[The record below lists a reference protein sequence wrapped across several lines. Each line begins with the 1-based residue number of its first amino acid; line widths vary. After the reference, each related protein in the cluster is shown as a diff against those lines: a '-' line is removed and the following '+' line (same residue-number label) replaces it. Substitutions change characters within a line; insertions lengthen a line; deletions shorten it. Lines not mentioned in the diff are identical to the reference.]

1 MSIGRRSFLTGA
13 ALGSASI
20 FVRAARAAASAEASA
35 SLDEAA
41 RQRSRAEFPF
51 VQYHNQT
58 ATSSLHRRLVEMWA
72 RVRTETAGRV
82 ETEIFAA
89 NNNIPGSDPRALEML
104 VAGEIQFFTLMGG
117 ILGTVVPV
125 AEVQQVPF
133 AFRSAAHAHMAVDGP
148 LGAYVREEMA
158 AKGIVGFP
166 VGAFDNGMRQ
176 IAGNTRRIL
185 VPADLAG
192 IRMRVPAGQMVADT
206 FRAFGAEP
214 ITINSSAIYESL
226 KSGKVDAQENPLA
239 LIDNFKLYEVVRY
252 VSMTNHMW
260 SGFNQLAHLP
270 TWRRLPADLT
280 AVIERNLTRYVRLQR
295 EDQERANARL
305 RKELA
310 ARGLV
315 FNDVD
320 SAPFRRQLTGFYAAW
335 KSTLGTKCWSLLEAA
350 AGSSLA

>member
-1 MSIGRRSFLTGA
+1 MAIDSVLTRRSFVAGA
-13 ALGSASI
+13 TLGSASI
-20 FVRAARAAASAEASA
+20 VARTLGAA
-35 SLDEAA
+35 
-41 RQRSRAEFPF
+41 QPRSRAEYTFI
-51 VQYHNQT
+51 QYHNQT
-58 ATSSLHRRLVEMWA
+58 TTSSLHQRLVELWA

-82 ETEIFAA
+82 ETQVFAG
-89 NNNIPGSDPRALEML
+89 NNNIPGSDPAALTML

-117 ILGTVVPV
+117 ILGTVVQV

-133 AFRSAAHAHMAVDGP
+133 AFRSAAHAHQAMDGA

-176 IAGNTRRIL
+176 IAGNTRPIV

-206 FRAFGAEP
+206 FRALGAEP

-226 KSGKVDAQENPLA
+226 KSGRVDAQENPLA
-239 LIDNFKLYEVVRY
+239 LIDNFRLYEVVKY

-260 SGFNQLAHLP
+260 SGFNQLAHLA
-270 TWRRLPADLT
+270 TWRRLPDDLK
-280 AVIERNLTRYVRLQR
+280 AIIERNVTRYVRLQR
-295 EDQERANARL
+295 DDQDRANARL
-305 RKELA
+305 RTELS
-310 ARGLV
+310 ARGLA

-320 SAPFRRQLTGFYAAW
+320 AAPFRRQLAAFYTKW
-335 KSTLGTKCWSLLEAA
+335 KGTLGTKCWSLLEAA
-350 AGSSLA
+350 TGSIA